1 MARKKE
7 RKKERKAGA
16 MLEEGSYRGFDRLLR
31 EFTLTEAMDGSS
43 IVLRTQRGS
52 YTIPRHRSINAYIGV
67 ALTTKVRI
75 TIKKSYAWL
84 TYWY

>member
-1 MARKKE
+1 MPKRKQE
-7 RKKERKAGA
+7 YKAGA
-16 MLEEGSYRGFDRLLR
+16 NLTDDCYKGFDPLLK

-43 IVLRTQRGS
+43 IVLVTKRGS
-52 YTIPRHRSINAYIGV
+52 YTIPRHPTLNAYIGV

-75 TIKKSYAWL
+75 TVKEGGIAWL